1 MKRIVL
7 DCNIFVSAL
16 LVPGS
21 GPAQILDLAREKKLE
36 LLVSPPILSEIS
48 RVMHYPKLQNATAF
62 LRFRPTA

>member
-21 GPAQILDLAREKKLE
+21 GPAQILDLA
-36 LLVSPPILSEIS
+36 PPFF
-48 RVMHYPKLQNATAF
+48 AA
-62 LRFRPTA
+62 A